1 VSLKNKNLKVTGV
14 IIVIFITLLIFWFSS
29 KSGSV
34 SMGQSDEI
42 LLKLNLITQSD
53 INSQASHYLRWRFIL
68 RKGAHF
74 IIFLILG
81 TGIALVMDEDT
92 VKIIILIILLA
103 VLDEVHQTFTGRG
116 ASLSDV
122 ILDVAGGFTGW
133 AIVESVRCFFK
144 NNKKEGEG

>member
-1 VSLKNKNLKVTGV
+1 
-14 IIVIFITLLIFWFSS
+14 
-29 KSGSV
+29 
-34 SMGQSDEI
+34 MRQSDNL
-42 LLKLNLITQSD
+42 LLKMKIITKYD
-53 INSQASHYLRWRFIL
+53 IIAKTPIYNYSTFLF

-74 IIFLILG
+74 MIYLVLG
-81 TGIALVMDEDT
+81 AGIALVMEEDT
-92 VKIIILIILLA
+92 IKIILIIILLA

-133 AIVESVRCFFK
+133 AIVESVRYFFK